1 MTDDRNTQA
10 EMIDNEATEKLKR
23 KVKALMAE
31 SGYTFEKL
39 ANDLNTK
46 YYARESKANLS
57 SKLTRGSLRHIEM
70 LRILDVL
77 GYDFIIKP
85 R

>member
-1 MTDDRNTQA
+1 MIDDRELKA
-10 EMIDNEATEKLKR
+10 KELDEEATEKLRR
-23 KVKALMAE
+23 KVKALLAE

-39 ANDLNTK
+39 ADDLNDK

-57 SKLTRGSLRHIEM
+57 SKLARGSLRYIEM

-77 GYDFIIKP
+77 GYDFVIKQ